1 MSYFQTENR
10 NGIALLTMSHGRA
23 NALDVEFCLALA
35 AEFDRLRD
43 SARAVVLTSTGKIF
57 SAGVD
62 LKRLS
67 DEGPDYTRRFLPAL
81 DRVLL
86 GLFEFPRP
94 LVAAINGH
102 AIAGGCV
109 LACTADYRLMAEGSF
124 KIGVPELHVGVPFP
138 PSALEVLRFAAPDR
152 YVQELTSGEKIYSPE
167 VAASHGLVHC
177 TVSSDRLLDTAL
189 SEAERLAGLQ
199 SQAFSLTKTL
209 LRQPI
214 VDRIENLNRQFG
226 ERVLAGWIDPT
237 TREAIRKYVAATLKS

>member
-1 MSYFQTENR
+1 MSYFQTEIQD
-10 NGIALLTMSHGRA
+10 GIAVVTLSHGKA
-23 NALDVEFCLALA
+23 NALDVEFCDALA
-35 AEFDRLRD
+35 TEFDRLRD
-43 SARAVVLTSTGKIF
+43 NSRAVVLTSTGKIF

-67 DEGPDYTRRFLPAL
+67 DEGADYTRRFLPAL

-86 GLFEFPRP
+86 GLFGFPRP

-109 LACTADYRLMAEGSF
+109 LACTADYRLMADGPF

-152 YVQELTSGEKIYSPE
+152 YVQELTSGEKIYSPD
-167 VAASHGLVHC
+167 VASAHGLVHG
-177 TVSSDRLLDTAL
+177 TVSSDRLMETAL
-189 SEAERLAGLQ
+189 AEARRLAGLQ
-199 SQAFSLTKTL
+199 PQAFSLTKTM

-226 ERVLAGWIDPT
+226 EQVLAGWIHPD
-237 TREAIRKYVAATLKS
+237 TREAIRKYVAATLKN